1 MKSIFCILFSFIVTS
16 FYAQKTFTVYFDTD
30 SHQLSLSELNRL
42 DNNFKNKNV
51 DILSVTGF
59 CDNRATNSHNDSL
72 AEKRAKFVG
81 NLLEKLVNTIEYK
94 IINKGEEFNQSED
107 LSKNRKVEIYYKE
120 KLVNKVS
127 IETPKTTEFTTKMK
141 TSKIGDK
148 LILKNMNFYDR
159 TDMLYPES
167 KPIREELLQALKDN
181 LKLKIE
187 IQGHI
192 CCSHQ
197 VDKEEIAL
205 KRCVATYNYL
215 VSNGIDKS
223 RLSYKSYDSTK
234 PIFPIPE
241 KTEEQRKANR
251 RVEILIVD
259 K

>member
-1 MKSIFCILFSFIVTS
+1 MKSIFCILFSLIATS
-16 FYAQKTFTVYFDTD
+16 FYAQKKFTVYFDTD
-30 SHQLSLSELNRL
+30 SHQLSLSELSRL
-42 DNNFKNKNV
+42 DKEFKNKDV
-51 DILSVTGF
+51 DIVSITGF
-59 CDNRATNSHNDSL
+59 CDNRATNEHNDSL
-72 AEKRAKFVG
+72 AENRAKFVG
-81 NLLEKLVNTIEYK
+81 NLLKKLVNASEFK
-94 IINKGEEFNQSED
+94 IINKSENFAQSKN
-107 LSKNRKVEIYYKE
+107 LAKNRKVEIVY
-120 KLVNKVS
+120 NIP
-127 IETPKTTEFTTKMK
+127 IETPKATELTSKIK

-148 LILKNMNFYDR
+148 LVLKNMNFYDR
-159 TDMLYPES
+159 TDVLYPES
-167 KPIREELLQALKDN
+167 KPIREELLQILKDN

-241 KTEEQRKANR
+241 KSEEQRKANR
-251 RVEILIVD
+251 RVEILILD

>member
-16 FYAQKTFTVYFDTD
+16 LYSQKTFTVYFETD

-42 DNNFKNKNV
+42 DINFKNKH
-51 DILSVTGF
+51 ILIISVTGF
-59 CDNRATNSHNDSL
+59 CDSRASTEYNAIL
-72 AEKRAKFVG
+72 AENRAKFVA
-81 NLLEKLVNTIEYK
+81 NLLKKIVNDNDFQ
-94 IINKGEEFNQSED
+94 IISKGEDFNQSED
-107 LSKNRKVEIYYKE
+107 LSKNRKVEIIYDDEFAYD
-120 KLVNKVS
+120 VPV
-127 IETPKTTEFTTKMK
+127 ETPKEKELTANIK

-148 LILKNMNFYDR
+148 LVLKNMNFYDR

-181 LKLKIE
+181 PKLKIQ

-205 KRCVATYNYL
+205 KRCIATYNYL
-215 VSNGIDKS
+215 VSNGIEKS
-223 RLSYKSYDSTK
+223 RLGYKSYDSTK

-241 KTEEQRKANR
+241 KNEEERKANR

>member
-1 MKSIFCILFSFIVTS
+1 MKSIFCILFSFIATS

-30 SHQLSLSELNRL
+30 SHQLSVSELKRL
-42 DNNFKNKNV
+42 DEHFKNKNIFIV
-51 DILSVTGF
+51 SVTGY
-59 CDNRATNSHNDSL
+59 CDSRASTEHNDSL
-72 AEKRAKFVG
+72 AENRAKFVG
-81 NLLEKLVNTIEYK
+81 NLLEKLVNANGYE
-94 IINKGEEFNQSED
+94 IISKGENFTQSED
-107 LSKNRKVEIYYKE
+107 LAKNRKVEINYDFLFSSE
-120 KLVNKVS
+120 LL
-127 IETPKTTEFTTKMK
+127 IETPKVTELTTNINA
-141 TSKIGDK
+141 SKIGDK
-148 LILKNMNFYDR
+148 LVLKNMNFYDR
-159 TDMLYPES
+159 TDILYPES
-167 KPIREELLQALKDN
+167 KPIREELLQILKDN
-181 LKLKIE
+181 PKLKIE

-215 VSNGIDKS
+215 VSSGIDKS

-241 KTEEQRKANR
+241 KNEEERKANR